1 MEEREGIS
9 TANRRELGES
19 TAGPEVGDPR
29 RAEIAVRPLGN
40 VSPEPWWTTLLA
52 AGAIIAVTVA
62 TYWNSLHGEFMFDD
76 RVWIVENPSI
86 KHLWLLGDVLLP
98 ADAAHVGGRPIVSLS
113 LAVNYALG
121 RLDVRGYHAVNL
133 AIHIC
138 AALVLFGVVRRTLV
152 LPRLIAR
159 FGEAATPLAAII
171 ALIWAVHPIQTEAV
185 SYVIQRAESLV
196 GLFYLLT
203 LYCFIRGATARSPF
217 TPHPSPLT
225 FLWYL
230 ACFVACLLGMAT
242 KEVMV
247 SVPIV
252 LLLYDRTFLSRSFRQ
267 ALAERWRLYLA
278 LAGTWLVLAWV
289 LVATSFHADTTGLG
303 VERFTPRTY
312 LATEPGV
319 LITYLRLAIW
329 PDALC
334 FAYDLMP
341 PKSFGEIVAPALAIV
356 ALLGLTGWALVK
368 RPALGF
374 LGAAFFLIL
383 APTSS
388 IVPILDAA
396 FEHRMYLPLAA
407 LLCLAVVG
415 GYSLWMMA
423 LATPSH
429 APRTTPHVPRVV
441 ASALCVLAGVVV
453 VALGWATLVRNR
465 AYQSEFSIWKDTVEK
480 RPANPRAHYSVAR
493 ALSKQGHADA
503 AIEEYRKTLR
513 LEPNYAEAY
522 QNWGRELALQG
533 KLDEAIE
540 LFREAVRVRPN
551 YPQGHFNLAHA
562 LAIHGQPEAAAG
574 HYRIAIQLEPN
585 YPEARN
591 NLGLLLAGQG
601 KLAEAAAELQEA
613 IRSNPDYARGHSSL
627 GGVLAQQG
635 KLNQAAAEWRRAL
648 EINPDSADTH
658 ANLAGVLLLLGKPAE
673 AMAHYREA
681 IAIQPDF
688 ADARF
693 HLGRV
698 LDGEG
703 KTREAID
710 QWREAIRLQPNNP
723 AMLDKLAWTL
733 ATQSDDSLRDGV
745 ASLEFAEQAARLTE
759 GKEPAILATL
769 AAAQAETGQYARA
782 VETAERALDQAADR
796 SPDDHL
802 QKLLGSEIERFS
814 AGFPYRQPASR

>member
-1 MEEREGIS
+1 MEGTEANLAALRQQSTEGDGAPSQSRSANAASLDPTIHSLRERGWS
-9 TANRRELGES
+9 RWAAR
-19 TAGPEVGDPR
+19 
-29 RAEIAVRPLGN
+29 
-40 VSPEPWWTTLLA
+40 LA
-52 AGAIIAVTVA
+52 AGAVLAATVA
-62 TYWNSLHGEFMFDD
+62 AYWNSLDGEFMFDD

-86 KHLWLLGDVLLP
+86 KHLWPLSDVLLP

-121 RLDVRGYHAVNL
+121 GLDVRGYHVLNL

-159 FGEAATPLAAII
+159 FGEAATPLAAIV

-203 LYCFIRGATARSPF
+203 LYCFIRGATARA
-217 TPHPSPLT
+217 TKT
-225 FLWYL
+225 LWYL
-230 ACFVACLLGMAT
+230 ACLVACLLGMAT

-247 SVPIV
+247 TAPVV
-252 LLLYDRTFLSRSFRQ
+252 LLLYDRTFLAGTFRQ
-267 ALAERWRLYLA
+267 SLAARWRIYLA

-303 VERFTPRTY
+303 VERFTPWTY

-319 LITYLRLAIW
+319 LITYLRLAVW

-356 ALLGLTGWALVK
+356 ALLGLIGWALVK

-374 LGAAFFLIL
+374 LGATFFLIL

-407 LLCLAVVG
+407 LICLAVVG
-415 GYSLWMMA
+415 GYSLWMIA
-423 LATPSH
+423 AATPS
-429 APRTTPHVPRVV
+429 RTTHHAPRVV
-441 ASALCVLAGVVV
+441 ASAPLVLAGVVV
-453 VALGWATLVRNR
+453 VALASATVVRNR

-493 ALSKQGHADA
+493 ALSRQSQADA
-503 AIEEYRKTLR
+503 AIEEYRKTLK

-533 KLDEAIE
+533 KLDEAIA
-540 LFREAVRVRPN
+540 LFREAVRVRPG
-551 YPQGHFNLAHA
+551 YAQGHFNLAHA
-562 LAIHGQPEAAAG
+562 LAIRGESDAAAG
-574 HYRIAIQLEPN
+574 HYRIAIQIEPN
-585 YPEARN
+585 YSEAHN
-591 NLGLLLAGQG
+591 NLGLLLAAQG
-601 KLAEAAAELQEA
+601 KLAEAAAELQAA
-613 IRSNPDYARGHSSL
+613 IRADSDYARGHSSL

-635 KLNQAAAEWRRAL
+635 KLDQAAAEWRRAL
-648 EINPDSADTH
+648 EIIPDSADTH
-658 ANLAGVLLLLGKPAE
+658 ANLAGVLLLQGKPAD

-681 IAIQPDF
+681 IAIRPDF

-693 HLGRV
+693 HLGRI

-703 KTREAID
+703 QTREAID
-710 QWREAIRLQPNNP
+710 QWREAIRLQPKNP

-769 AAAQAETGQYARA
+769 AAAQAETGQYAKA
-782 VETAERALDQAADR
+782 VETAERALDQMAKR

-802 QKLLGSEIERFS
+802 QKLLESEIERFS